1 MKYVIIESGA
11 RQYKVQEGDV
21 FNVEKVETKSKERV
35 MDKVLMA
42 VDGDKVKIGKPVL
55 SDVKVIAEVIGEVKG
70 DKIRVFKYRKTEQ
83 YRKTIG
89 HRQQYTR
96 LKITKIEV

>member
-11 RQYKVQEGDV
+11 RQYKVKEGDV
-21 FNVEKVETKSKERV
+21 FNIEKVATTGKECA
-35 MDKVLMA
+35 MDRVLMA

-55 SDVKVIAEVIGEVKG
+55 NDVKVIAEVIGEVKG
-70 DKIRVFKYRKTEQ
+70 DKIRVFRYRKTEQ

-96 LKITKIEV
+96 LKITKIEL

>member
-21 FNVEKVETKSKERV
+21 FNVEKVETKGKERE

-55 SDVKVIAEVIGEVKG
+55 KDVKVIAEVIGEVKG
-70 DKIRVFKYRKTEQ
+70 EKIRVFRYRKTEQ